1 MKERIEEFRNAL
13 MKKNHI
19 MQLAQ
24 DLNLCLKFE
33 TEYGIFFFHIQKNMI
48 NLTET
53 FSSLADQH
61 ISLIGSEENLRYLLD
76 GKIKLRDAIQLGYV
90 KLECPFR
97 TLLALE
103 SILYLARPL
112 PEEIFI

>member
-1 MKERIEEFRNAL
+1 MKERIEDFRNVL

-24 DLNLCLKFE
+24 NMNLCLEFE
-33 TEYGIFFFHIQKNMI
+33 IEYGVFCLHIHKNII
-48 NLTET
+48 NLTNGWCPH
-53 FSSLADQH
+53 ADQH
-61 ISLIGSEENLRYLLD
+61 ISLIGNEGNIRYLLD

-90 KLECPFR
+90 QLECPFR

-103 SILYLARPL
+103 SIIYLARPL
-112 PEEIFI
+112 PEEVFI